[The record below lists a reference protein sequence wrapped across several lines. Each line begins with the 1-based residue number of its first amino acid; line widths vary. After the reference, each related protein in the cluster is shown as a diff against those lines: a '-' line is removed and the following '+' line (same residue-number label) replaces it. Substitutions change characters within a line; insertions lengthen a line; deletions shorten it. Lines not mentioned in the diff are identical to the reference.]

1 VFVARASSRP
11 FDFKTPTLSRAR
23 FDNYQTMATFA
34 RALGCEP
41 TAIRER
47 NEMNTRRPSRSS
59 VSHRGRRVIAAAQ
72 APDGTEL
79 ARVLEVR
86 ALDEFVALD

>member
-1 VFVARASSRP
+1 MLVARASSRP
-11 FDFKTPTLSRAR
+11 VDSKRPHSRAL
-23 FDNYQTMATFA
+23 DNYQTMATFA